1 MRENRFMRRLVLLFG
16 LLLAALAGMART
28 ATAAEPAFDAREE
41 QAIRDIVS
49 DYLRQNPEIIL
60 EAVRILRERQARA
73 KTEEIRQVI
82 RRLRDRLERDPNS
95 PVGGNPDGDVT
106 IVEFFD
112 YRCPYCKRVAPTVRE
127 LLERDGNIRIVYKEW
142 PILGPDSEFA
152 ARAALAAR
160 KQGRYLEF
168 HDRVM
173 DAKRVDEERVMA
185 IARELGLDIERL
197 RADMRAPE
205 VDAHLAETMDLANRL
220 GITGTPSFVIGEE
233 LIPGMADRATLE
245 QLVARAREG
254 AS

>member
-1 MRENRFMRRLVLLFG
+1 MRRLARIFALLAVLLLG
-16 LLLAALAGMART
+16 GGTPLLAG
-28 ATAAEPAFDAREE
+28 EPVFDAREE
-41 QAIRDIVS
+41 RAIREIVA
-49 DYLRQNPEIIL
+49 DHLRQNPEIIL
-60 EAVRILRERQARA
+60 EAVRLLRERQARA
-73 KTEEIRQVI
+73 EDDRRRQAI
-82 RRLRDRLERDPNS
+82 LRLRDRLERDPNS

-127 LLERDGNIRIVYKEW
+127 LLERDGNIRLVYKEW

-160 KQGRYLEF
+160 EQGRYPEF
-168 HDRVM
+168 HDRIM
-173 DAKRVDEERVMA
+173 GLKRVDEASVLA
-185 IARELGLDIERL
+185 AARELGLDVARL
-197 RADMRAPE
+197 RADMRSPE
-205 VDAHLAETMDLANRL
+205 TERHLAETMELAERL
-220 GITGTPSFVIGEE
+220 GITGTPAFVVGEE

>member
-1 MRENRFMRRLVLLFG
+1 MRRLALLLG
-16 LLLAALAGMART
+16 LLLATFAGHLP
-28 ATAAEPAFDAREE
+28 AAAGEPVFDAREE
-41 QAIRDIVS
+41 QAIRDIVA

-73 KTEEIRQVI
+73 ESAEVRRTIRQ
-82 RRLRDRLERDPNS
+82 LRDRLERDPNS

-127 LLERDGNIRIVYKEW
+127 LLERDGNIRMVYKEW

-160 KQGRYLEF
+160 KQGRYLEL
-168 HDRVM
+168 HERLM
-173 DAKRVDEERVMA
+173 GSKRVDEESVMA
-185 IARELGLDIERL
+185 AARELGLDLERL

-205 VDAHLAETMDLANRL
+205 TEAHLAATMELANRL
-220 GITGTPSFVIGEE
+220 GITGTPAFVVGEE
-233 LIPGMADRATLE
+233 LIPGMASRATLE
-245 QLVARAREG
+245 KLVARAREG

>member
-1 MRENRFMRRLVLLFG
+1 MRRLA
-16 LLLAALAGMART
+16 LLLALLLATFAGRLP
-28 ATAAEPAFDAREE
+28 AAAGEPVFEAREE
-41 QAIRDIVS
+41 QAIRDIVA

-73 KTEEIRQVI
+73 ESAEVRRTIRQ
-82 RRLRDRLERDPNS
+82 LRDRLERDPNS

-127 LLERDGNIRIVYKEW
+127 LLERDGNIRMVYKEW

-160 KQGRYLEF
+160 KQGRYLEL
-168 HDRVM
+168 HERLM
-173 DAKRVDEERVMA
+173 GSKRVDEESVMA
-185 IARELGLDIERL
+185 AARELGLDLERL

-205 VDAHLAETMDLANRL
+205 TEAHLAATMELANRL
-220 GITGTPSFVIGEE
+220 GITGTPAFVVGEE
-233 LIPGMADRATLE
+233 LIPGMASRATLE
-245 QLVARAREG
+245 KLVARAREG

>member
-1 MRENRFMRRLVLLFG
+1 MRRLA
-16 LLLAALAGMART
+16 LLLALLLATFVGRLP
-28 ATAAEPAFDAREE
+28 AAAGEPVFDAREE
-41 QAIRDIVS
+41 QAIRDIVA

-73 KTEEIRQVI
+73 ESAEVRRTIRQ
-82 RRLRDRLERDPNS
+82 LRDRLERDPNS

-127 LLERDGNIRIVYKEW
+127 LLERDGNIRMVYKEW

-160 KQGRYLEF
+160 KQGRYLEL
-168 HDRVM
+168 HERLM
-173 DAKRVDEERVMA
+173 GSKRVDEESVMA
-185 IARELGLDIERL
+185 AARELGLDLERL

-205 VDAHLAETMDLANRL
+205 TEAHLAATMELANRL
-220 GITGTPSFVIGEE
+220 GITGTPAFVVGEE
-233 LIPGMADRATLE
+233 LIPGMASRATLE
-245 QLVARAREG
+245 KLVARAREG

>member
-1 MRENRFMRRLVLLFG
+1 MRGPARLFAVLAVLLLG
-16 LLLAALAGMART
+16 GAAPLLAE
-28 ATAAEPAFDAREE
+28 EPAFDAREE
-41 QAIRDIVS
+41 RAIREIVA

-60 EAVRILRERQARA
+60 EAVRLLRERRAQAEGDRRRRA
-73 KTEEIRQVI
+73 IL
-82 RRLRDRLERDPNS
+82 RLRDRLERDPNS

-127 LLERDGNIRIVYKEW
+127 LLERDGNIRLVYKEW

-160 KQGRYLEF
+160 KQGKYLEF
-168 HDRVM
+168 HDRIM
-173 DAKRVDEERVMA
+173 AQERVDETSVLA
-185 IARELGLDIERL
+185 AARELGLDVERL
-197 RADMRAPE
+197 RADMRSPE
-205 VDAHLAETMDLANRL
+205 TERHLAETMELAERL
-220 GITGTPSFVIGEE
+220 GITGTPAFVVGEE